1 VSETSNGAYLLGKR
15 RTLIVFAG
23 LLLGMLLAALNQTIV
38 ATALPDIVADL
49 GGFEHYSWVFSAYML
64 ASTVTVPLYGKLSD
78 VYGRRPFF
86 LLAIVLFMV
95 GAVVSGLAPSM
106 TVLILGRA
114 IQGLGAGGLIPLAM
128 AVIGD
133 LIAPR
138 ERGKWQGLT
147 GAVFGVAS
155 VVGPATG
162 GWISDNASWRW
173 AFFVSLPFGLLALVV
188 VQRGFT
194 MEPSHSDHS
203 IDYTGAALLTAGLS
217 AGLLATVWGGTQYP
231 WGSAQIVGM
240 FVVSAAV
247 LVGFVAWER
256 RVREPIL
263 PLDLFRNRTFA
274 ASQVALFFIGSAM
287 FGTILY
293 IPLFVQGVLGES
305 ATSSGAIL
313 TPLMLALIGASVL
326 AGQIVSRTGH
336 YKAVLLTSPVV
347 LTVGFWL
354 LSRLDAH
361 STLHETT
368 RDMIVVGIGLG
379 LGMSTFV
386 LVVQN
391 AVPRSMMGVA
401 TASTQFFRTIG
412 ATIGVTVMGAMLT
425 TNLQDELATRLSPAQ
440 LDELGGAASPGA
452 LVSGGAAGLSAS
464 AASALRDALGAAI
477 QPVFEL
483 GVPLMLAA
491 LAATFFVERREL
503 RRTVRD
509 EPAEP
514 ARELFDELGDEFSA
528 EQAAGAASRSR

>member
-1 VSETSNGAYLLGKR
+1 VNETSNGAYLLGKR

-256 RVREPIL
+256 RAREPIL

-477 QPVFEL
+477 QPVFAL

-528 EQAAGAASRSR
+528 EQVAGAAARSR

>member
-1 VSETSNGAYLLGKR
+1 
-15 RTLIVFAG
+15 
-23 LLLGMLLAALNQTIV
+23 
-38 ATALPDIVADL
+38 
-49 GGFEHYSWVFSAYML
+49 
-64 ASTVTVPLYGKLSD
+64 
-78 VYGRRPFF
+78 
-86 LLAIVLFMV
+86 
-95 GAVVSGLAPSM
+95 
-106 TVLILGRA
+106 
-114 IQGLGAGGLIPLAM
+114 
-128 AVIGD
+128 
-133 LIAPR
+133 
-138 ERGKWQGLT
+138 
-147 GAVFGVAS
+147 VFGVAS

-217 AGLLATVWGGTQYP
+217 TGLLATVWGGTQYP

-425 TNLQDELATRLSPAQ
+425 TNLHDELATRLSPAQ

-477 QPVFEL
+477 QPVFAL

-491 LAATFFVERREL
+491 LAATFFVERHEL

-528 EQAAGAASRSR
+528 EQVAGAAARSR

>member
-464 AASALRDALGAAI
+464 AASALRGALGAAI
-477 QPVFEL
+477 QPVFAL

-491 LAATFFVERREL
+491 LAATFFVERHEL

-528 EQAAGAASRSR
+528 EQVAGAAARSR